1 MMGWLVM
8 ALFDPNRTF
17 QRSVVHIAIKLA
29 AVATQKTLDKN
40 RHQRL
45 PRWSSVCSDCC
56 GYLSHYYLL
65 I

>member
-29 AVATQKTLDKN
+29 AVATQKTLDKI
-40 RHQRL
+40 
-45 PRWSSVCSDCC
+45 VTSDCPD
-56 GYLSHYYLL
+56 GVPFAVTAAATFHTIIY
-65 I
+65 